1 MANIHFDQERVLS
14 AMDAIVRRTM
24 NMDMMWDW
32 PCGVAYL
39 GICEAYRVTQK
50 QEYLELLRN
59 RVDEYIGLGLPADV
73 PSLGKLITE
82 GRKLL
87 ASPSKRYQL
96 IYPTLVLSF
105 ITVSFYIIGNAFSD
119 ASDPRNHI

>member
-59 RVDEYIGLGLPADV
+59 RVDEYIGLGLPGWTVNTCAMGHTM
-73 PSLGKLITE
+73 L
-82 GRKLL
+82 
-87 ASPSKRYQL
+87 
-96 IYPTLVLSF
+96 TLYEV
-105 ITVSFYIIGNAFSD
+105 TGE
-119 ASDPRNHI
+119 

>member
-1 MANIHFDQERVLS
+1 MPWKILLPQEIMA
-14 AMDAIVRRTM
+14 
-24 NMDMMWDW
+24 
-32 PCGVAYL
+32 
-39 GICEAYRVTQK
+39 
-50 QEYLELLRN
+50 
-59 RVDEYIGLGLPADV
+59 
-73 PSLGKLITE
+73 E

-119 ASDPRNHI
+119 AADPRNHI